1 MLIDLLKVCVCHLHT
16 IFFSNPIPS
25 LFFFKKN
32 YLLSTM
38 MQFLCLLLLIPL
50 VFSQKL
56 FYEPSVPDYR
66 ASSVNQ
72 SLFDKLAPDSS
83 LSTFMDVLTQI
94 EDIFNLLNHTDITND
109 QQFTVFCPVNNA
121 FREELDI
128 YTRSHLR
135 DFLRNHIVLG
145 KLDPEALA
153 KTHSVDTLL
162 PGQTISIKYH
172 FFSKKTILNG
182 HAVVDTNVEA
192 VNGIAYKINHL
203 LRPVQS

>member
-1 MLIDLLKVCVCHLHT
+1 
-16 IFFSNPIPS
+16 
-25 LFFFKKN
+25 
-32 YLLSTM
+32 M